1 MYKIYTSYFR
11 HKQVKKWQQPS
22 SDRPLLIPICR
33 GLTRLDTD
41 LYYSWY
47 RELAP
52 SEELLTRYNNVRIK
66 CPKIRKWFT
75 EKYLEE
81 LDELR
86 YNGLLEKFVKEFQHL
101 VKYNDVIL
109 LCYEKSSEFCHR
121 HILASYLKKYYNLDI
136 LEY

>member
-11 HKQVKKWQQPS
+11 HKKIKEWQQPS

-33 GLTRLDTD
+33 GLTRLDTNI
-41 LYYSWY
+41 YYTWY

-52 SEELLTRYNNVRIK
+52 SEELLIQYNNVRIK

-81 LDELR
+81 LDVLR

-101 VKYNDVIL
+101 VKYNDVYL
-109 LCYEKSSEFCHR
+109 LCYEKPSQFCHR
-121 HILASYLKKYYNLDI
+121 HILASYLNKYFNLDI
-136 LEY
+136 EEY